1 MMCFLACVQGEGG
14 GGDVCAQA
22 MCSSKT
28 CPFRYLNF
36 SWCNNFILSKDHTS
50 NTAPTRA
57 KIIPHLRVEPPKNHT
72 LSSGPYLSSVNMRV
86 NPSPPEVY
94 STQQLTKS
102 TSIADRR
109 LGSLVDLNRT
119 RHEMLNM
126 TRTFNGIPFDS
137 TTVTLRFHGIGH
149 G

>member
-1 MMCFLACVQGEGG
+1 MERKYE
-14 GGDVCAQA
+14 
-22 MCSSKT
+22 SK
-28 CPFRYLNF
+28 PL
-36 SWCNNFILSKDHTS
+36 
-50 NTAPTRA
+50 
-57 KIIPHLRVEPPKNHT
+57 
-72 LSSGPYLSSVNMRV
+72 
-86 NPSPPEVY
+86 PPEVY
-94 STQQLTKS
+94 STQQLTKI

-126 TRTFNGIPFDS
+126 TWTFNGIPFDS